1 MLLKEILGHAGKF
14 IIVNGYTFEEDSH
27 AKDNLYR
34 IKDYDIR
41 LEDVED
47 MFKQMIR
54 RVIKLQKNHVEISN
68 IFLYS
73 KSIQLPIVLKQLGEK
88 HFLIVTYLPMGT
100 STSTRNSPKNT
111 AHIILEGYGKLR
123 YIEIE

>member
-1 MLLKEILGHAGKF
+1 MLLNEILGYAGKF
-14 IIVNGYTFEEDSH
+14 VIVNGYTFEEHKH
-27 AKDNLYR
+27 ARDNLYR
-34 IKDYDIR
+34 IEDYNIK
-41 LEDVED
+41 LSDVED

-73 KSIQLPIVLKQLGEK
+73 KSTQLPIVLKQLGEK

-100 STSTRNSPKNT
+100 STSTKNSPKNT

-123 YIEIE
+123 RIEIE